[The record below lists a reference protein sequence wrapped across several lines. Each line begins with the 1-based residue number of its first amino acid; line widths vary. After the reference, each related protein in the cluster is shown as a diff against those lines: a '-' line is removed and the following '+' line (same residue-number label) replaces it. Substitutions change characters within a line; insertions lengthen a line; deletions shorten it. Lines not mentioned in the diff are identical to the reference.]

1 LAATKIWST
10 WPRLKVSR
18 VGFMLKFGRV
28 GLDQNS
34 TKFNRV
40 DPKNT
45 SLENLIYKNWILD
58 FELDLNIWI

>member
-1 LAATKIWST
+1 
-10 WPRLKVSR
+10 
-18 VGFMLKFGRV
+18 MLKFGRV